1 MAEKEAFIYLLGNE
15 LQVFPPVLPDKGGNE
30 IKFIN
35 ATTFNVAVTLPKGAG
50 ASTDPT
56 FLDPGEKKK
65 VKTRKQDEGQIQQYQ
80 YKVEQAFA
88 VPPGPKKHAS
98 KLLIVRLAA
107 GSDPILILEN

>member
-1 MAEKEAFIYLLGNE
+1 MAEKEAFIYLLGDE
-15 LQVFPPVLPDKGGNE
+15 LQVFPPVLPDTGGNE

-65 VKTRKQDEGQIQQYQ
+65 VKTRKQDEGKIQQYQ

-88 VPPGPKKHAS
+88 IPPAKKQAA
-98 KLLIVRLAA
+98 KLFVIRLAG
-107 GSDPILILEN
+107 GSDPILILAN